1 MICQYWP
8 SVHANIGLGLNS
20 GCHLYR
26 REFSSLSQSSSL
38 PTDLYLS
45 TSLIY
50 VTCLTPMDISVL
62 PLTKINGPTGG
73 KRNLPHSNLSC

>member
-26 REFSSLSQSSSL
+26 RDFSSLSQSSSL

-50 VTCLTPMDISVL
+50 VTCLTPMDISVFAL
-62 PLTKINGPTGG
+62 DKNKWPNRWKEKSSPL
-73 KRNLPHSNLSC
+73 